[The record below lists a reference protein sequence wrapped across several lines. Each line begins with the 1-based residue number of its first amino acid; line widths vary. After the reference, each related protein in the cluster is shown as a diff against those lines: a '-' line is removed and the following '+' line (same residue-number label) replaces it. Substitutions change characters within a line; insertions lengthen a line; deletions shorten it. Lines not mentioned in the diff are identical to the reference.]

1 MNTGG
6 VVERFYVGLISQRS
20 RFDSCLRLQFAR
32 PGSPWAGFFTPE
44 GAALAGMNAAGIS
57 SASPKINTR
66 KKAICVALV
75 AGIGFIQPRKRKMI
89 EEKPLSHHRTTAAP
103 NSHYAAMK
111 LEPIEAMK
119 AWMSQEQMTG
129 FLLGNVIKY
138 LARFNCA
145 APGKG
150 GETDLLKAR
159 DYLNQLINLEG
170 QE

>member
-1 MNTGG
+1 
-6 VVERFYVGLISQRS
+6 
-20 RFDSCLRLQFAR
+20 
-32 PGSPWAGFFTPE
+32 
-44 GAALAGMNAAGIS
+44 
-57 SASPKINTR
+57 
-66 KKAICVALV
+66 
-75 AGIGFIQPRKRKMI
+75 MI